1 MLALKQESSAM
12 RRMNGH
18 RLCSLIPCLFPGL
31 KVWCSRSYTGLLTY
45 KDKDDV
51 YDYLKEVN
59 KEHKVQHAI
68 DKTAHESADG
78 SP

>member
-1 MLALKQESSAM
+1 M
-12 RRMNGH
+12 
-18 RLCSLIPCLFPGL
+18 
-31 KVWCSRSYTGLLTY
+31 VWYSRSYTGLFTY

-51 YDYLKEVN
+51 YEYLKEVN
-59 KEHKVQHAI
+59 NQRKVQRAI